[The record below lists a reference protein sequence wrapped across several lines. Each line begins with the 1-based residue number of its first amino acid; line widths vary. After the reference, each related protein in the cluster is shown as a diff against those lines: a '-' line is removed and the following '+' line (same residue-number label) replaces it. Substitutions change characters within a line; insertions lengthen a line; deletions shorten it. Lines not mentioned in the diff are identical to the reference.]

1 MSPEPDCAAPPAT
14 PRAPAVRL
22 PAKACDTHLHVFGDP
37 ATYPLWPGRGYTPH
51 TCSLVQYRELMR
63 ALGVERA
70 VLVQP
75 SVYGTDNRALLDAL
89 EAGGP
94 AFRGVVVPSPFV
106 DEDALARMDGLG
118 VKGFRL
124 NLVNP
129 AVLSVDHA
137 VALARRVA
145 DRGWHMVL
153 QVNLARDGM
162 APLLALADRVALP
175 IVIDHFGFPPP
186 GGIQHELLSMLE
198 RGRCWVKLSGAYR
211 LGVGDGALKPMVR
224 ALAAANP
231 ERLLWG
237 SDWPHTDLRE
247 TVHAAEWVDRLFEW
261 LPRPALRDQV
271 FVTNPAKLYGYTD
284 D

>member
-1 MSPEPDCAAPPAT
+1 M
-14 PRAPAVRL
+14 PRAAGARL

-37 ATYPLWPGRGYTPH
+37 AIYPFWTGRGYTPH
-51 TCSLVQYRELMR
+51 RSSLAQYLELMR

-94 AFRGVVVPSPFV
+94 AFRGVVVPPPLV
-106 DEDALARMDGLG
+106 GEDELARMDELG

-129 AVLSVDHA
+129 AVLSVDQA
-137 VALARRVA
+137 VALAARVA
-145 DRGWHMVL
+145 DRGWHTVL
-153 QVNLARDGM
+153 QINLAKDGI
-162 APLLALADRVALP
+162 APLQALAKRVDLP

-186 GGIQHELLSMLE
+186 GGIPHELLSMLGQ
-198 RGRCWVKLSGAYR
+198 GRCWVKLSGAYR
-211 LGVGDGALKPMVR
+211 LGVEESALKPVVR

-247 TVHAAEWVDRLFEW
+247 TVHAAEWVDRLFDW
-261 LPRPALRDQV
+261 LPQPSLRHQL
-271 FVTNPAKLYGYTD
+271 FAANPARLYGYTD

>member
-1 MSPEPDCAAPPAT
+1 MIPAPDCAAPPAR
-14 PRAPAVRL
+14 PRAPAAPL

-37 ATYPLWPGRGYTPH
+37 AAYPLWAGRGYTPH
-51 TCSLVQYRELMR
+51 PCSLSQYRELMR

-94 AFRGVVVPSPFV
+94 AFRGIVVPSADV
-106 DEDALARMDGLG
+106 DEDALNRMDVLG
-118 VKGFRL
+118 VRGFRL

-129 AVLSVDHA
+129 AVLSVDDA
-137 VALARRVA
+137 VALAHRVA
-145 DRGWHMVL
+145 HRGWHMVL
-153 QVNLARDGM
+153 QVDLARDG
-162 APLLALADRVALP
+162 AASLQALAGRAELP

-186 GGIQHELLSMLE
+186 GGIPDELISMLE
-198 RGRCWVKLSGAYR
+198 QGRCWVKLSGAYR
-211 LGVGDGALKPMVR
+211 LAVDEIALKSMVR
-224 ALAAANP
+224 TLAAANP

-237 SDWPHTDLRE
+237 SDWPHTDLRQ

-261 LPRPALRDQV
+261 LPQPALREQV
-271 FVTNPAKLYGYTD
+271 FALNPARLYGYAD
-284 D
+284 

>member
-1 MSPEPDCAAPPAT
+1 MNPEPDCAAPPEK
-14 PRAPAVRL
+14 PRAPEVRL

-37 ATYPLWPGRGYTPH
+37 AAYPLWPGRGYTPH
-51 TCSLVQYRELMR
+51 PCSLVQYRELMR

-75 SVYGTDNRALLDAL
+75 SVYGTDNRALLNAL

-94 AFRGVVVPSPFV
+94 AFRGVVVPSPLV
-106 DEDALARMDGLG
+106 DENALARMDELG

-129 AVLSVDHA
+129 AVLSVEQA

-153 QVNLARDGM
+153 QVNLARDGV
-162 APLLALADRVALP
+162 APLQALADRIALP

-186 GGIQHELLSMLE
+186 GGIPQELLSMLE
-198 RGRCWVKLSGAYR
+198 QGRCWIKLSGAYR
-211 LGVGDGALKPMVR
+211 LGVEESALKPVVR

-247 TVHAAEWVDRLFEW
+247 TVHAAEWVDRLFDW
-261 LPRPALRDQV
+261 LPQPSFRLQLFAA
-271 FVTNPAKLYGYTD
+271 NPARLYGYTD

>member
-1 MSPEPDCAAPPAT
+1 MRPEPDCAPPPAK
-14 PRAPAVRL
+14 PRAAGAHL

-37 ATYPLWPGRGYTPH
+37 ARYPLWPGRGYTPH
-51 TCSLVQYRELMR
+51 PCSLAQYGDLMR

-94 AFRGVVVPSPFV
+94 AFRGIVVPSPLV
-106 DEDALARMDGLG
+106 DEKELTRMHDLG
-118 VKGFRL
+118 VRGFRL

-129 AVLSVDHA
+129 AVLSVDQA

-153 QVNLARDGM
+153 QVNLARDGT
-162 APLLALADRVALP
+162 APLQALADRVALP
-175 IVIDHFGFPPP
+175 IVIDHFGFPAP
-186 GGIQHELLSMLE
+186 GGIARELLSMLE
-198 RGRCWVKLSGAYR
+198 QGRCWVKLSGAYR
-211 LGVGDGALKPMVR
+211 LGVQEGALRPMVR

-247 TVHAAEWVDRLFEW
+247 TVHAADWVDRLFDW
-261 LPRPALRDQV
+261 LPQPALREQV
-271 FVTNPAKLYGYTD
+271 FAANPASLYGYED
-284 D
+284 V

>member
-1 MSPEPDCAAPPAT
+1 MNPEPDCAAPPAL
-14 PRAPAVRL
+14 PRAARVRL
-22 PAKACDTHLHVFGDP
+22 PARSCDTHLHVFGDP
-37 ATYPLWPGRGYTPH
+37 AVYPLWPGRGYTPH
-51 TCSLVQYRELMR
+51 PSSLATYGELMR

-89 EAGGP
+89 QAGGP
-94 AFRGVVVPSPFV
+94 AFRGIVVPSPDV
-106 DEDALARMDGLG
+106 EDAALARMDELG

-129 AVLSVDHA
+129 AVLSIDQA

-153 QVNLARDGM
+153 QVDLARHGI
-162 APLLALADRVALP
+162 APLRALAARVALP

-186 GGIQHELLSMLE
+186 GGIPHELLSMLE
-198 RGRCWVKLSGAYR
+198 QGRCWVKLSGAYR
-211 LGVGDGALKPMVR
+211 LEVEESALKPMVH

-247 TVHAAEWVDRLFEW
+247 TVHAAQWVDRLFDW
-261 LPRPALRDQV
+261 LPQPGLREQV
-271 FVTNPAKLYGYTD
+271 FASNPASLYGYAD